1 MGDVITVI
9 TDDSDL
15 EDEVEDEVEENN
27 QNDVILMSDRST

>member
-1 MGDVITVI
+1 MGD
-9 TDDSDL
+9 DSEL

>member
-1 MGDVITVI
+1 MG
-9 TDDSDL
+9 DDSDL